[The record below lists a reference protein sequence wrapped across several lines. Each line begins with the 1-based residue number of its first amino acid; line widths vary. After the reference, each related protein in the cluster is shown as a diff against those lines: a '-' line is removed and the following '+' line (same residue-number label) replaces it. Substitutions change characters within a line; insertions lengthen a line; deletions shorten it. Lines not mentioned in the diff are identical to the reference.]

1 MNMKNGIVRKD
12 ITVSL
17 NKAVIS
23 FLLGLKKSFIGDSQ
37 RKYRN
42 IKYQI
47 SNIKYQIMLKLLW
60 NFLN

>member
-17 NKAVIS
+17 NEVVIS

-42 IKYQI
+42 IKY
-47 SNIKYQIMLKLLW
+47 
-60 NFLN
+60 